1 MGFVVTIGLDTLNFT
16 LALLLVT
23 LGLVV
28 IYGLMN
34 VINMAHGEFFL
45 LGAYC
50 VVLMQ
55 NARLSFWWALLFAPV
70 VLALVGLAVEELI
83 IRHVYRRF
91 IDLILGTWG
100 ISLALKQVVIIVF
113 GPTAQ
118 SIVSP
123 IPGPVQILGV
133 TYPAYRVFIM
143 GFTVLLA
150 GATFLFFY
158 RTYVGLA
165 IRGVI
170 ANRAMAAS
178 LGINTRL
185 LDRSTFAIGAALAG
199 LAGAVMA
206 PIMSV
211 DPTRARSDENQQGR
225 LAPAFGDAPKEL
237 KCSRISPMYV
247 FKGKHRRLSSR
258 TGHYPVRECC
268 ELSAPQDDRL
278 KRGHALLRYRDVQQR
293 RQEGDVF
300 GRFELDLRE
309 RGFQFREAYLG

>member
-1 MGFVVTIGLDTLNFT
+1 MGFVVTIVLDTLNFT

-50 VVLMQ
+50 VVLMR
-55 NARLSFWWALLFAPV
+55 NAGLSFWWALLLAPA
-70 VLALVGLAVEELI
+70 VLALVGLAVEELV

-91 IDLILGTWG
+91 IDSILGTWG

-133 TYPAYRVFIM
+133 TYPAYRLFIM
-143 GFTVLLA
+143 GFTILLA
-150 GATFLFFY
+150 GTTFLFFY
-158 RTYVGLA
+158 RTHVGLA

-199 LAGAVMA
+199 VAGAVMA

-211 DPTRARSDENQQGR
+211 DPHMGVGF
-225 LAPAFGDAPKEL
+225 LIPAFLSILVGGTGTLLGAL
-237 KCSRISPMYV
+237 VGTAAISGTTTIVSDVWTQVAAQVVV
-247 FKGKHRRLSSR
+247 FTMAIVVIRLFPQGITGRR
-258 TGHYPVRECC
+258 T
-268 ELSAPQDDRL
+268 
-278 KRGHALLRYRDVQQR
+278 
-293 RQEGDVF
+293 
-300 GRFELDLRE
+300 
-309 RGFQFREAYLG
+309 

>member
-1 MGFVVTIGLDTLNFT
+1 MGFFVSIVLDTLNFT

-28 IYGLMN
+28 IFGLMN

-50 VVLMQ
+50 VVLIQ
-55 NARLSFWWALLFAPV
+55 RAGLSFWWTLLLAPS
-70 VLALVGLAVEELI
+70 VLALVGLAVEELV

-91 IDLILGTWG
+91 IDSILATWG
-100 ISLALKQVVIIVF
+100 ISLALKQAVIVAF

-133 TYPAYRVFIM
+133 TYPAYRLFIM
-143 GFTVLLA
+143 GFAVILT

-158 RTYVGLA
+158 RTHIGLA
-165 IRGVI
+165 VRGVI

-178 LGINTRL
+178 LGIDTQL

-199 LAGAVMA
+199 IAGAVMA

-211 DPTRARSDENQQGR
+211 DPQMGVGF
-225 LAPAFGDAPKEL
+225 LIPAFLSILVGGPGTLLGALVGTAAISGATTIVSDAWTQVAAQVV
-237 KCSRISPMYV
+237 V
-247 FKGKHRRLSSR
+247 FTMAIVVIRVFPQGIMGRRS
-258 TGHYPVRECC
+258 
-268 ELSAPQDDRL
+268 
-278 KRGHALLRYRDVQQR
+278 
-293 RQEGDVF
+293 
-300 GRFELDLRE
+300 
-309 RGFQFREAYLG
+309 